1 MTVDGGRKTGDEG
14 RQVAVDQEPAS
25 PPLPA
30 ADYRLPSRGAWQRE
44 IELPA
49 GVSPEGA
56 KPAAETVRVPAGEYQ
71 AMRVAER
78 LPGGETAT
86 VWLAPGVGIVRRA
99 WAQTGLVEELESF
112 SRPAPDQDR
121 KEGAKGRG

>member
-1 MTVDGGRKTGDEG
+1 M
-14 RQVAVDQEPAS
+14 
-25 PPLPA
+25 
-30 ADYRLPSRGAWQRE
+30 
-44 IELPA
+44 
-49 GVSPEGA
+49 SPEGV
-56 KPAAETVRVPAGEYQ
+56 KPAEETVRVPAGNYH
-71 AMRVAER
+71 AVRVMER